1 MKKPSKK
8 KQPRAKKCRVTFLP
22 KKAEALVPRGT
33 SIYTASLKGGVY
45 LNSACGGQKQCGK
58 CKVRVRKGKV
68 KKGTASILDAADVR
82 AGLLLACDTLVE
94 GDVVVEV
101 PPETAAAKGRIL
113 ESAATGEGD
122 FPLDPL
128 VKKIY
133 VEPEPPSIEN
143 NIDDAQ
149 RLAMAVCKAAGIK
162 AAEPD
167 LDVIRDVTGAARE
180 KGWKLTAT
188 YAPLG
193 DAYRI
198 IRVEAGN
205 HEADNLAAAID
216 IGTTTVVVHLVE
228 ANTGRAIDVESKY
241 NSQMK
246 FGEDYIKR
254 IMYAEE
260 FLNFDE
266 MRRLIVAD
274 INDLI
279 DALCARNGADCLDIA
294 SVATAGNAAMQHFFL
309 GLDPRNI
316 RREPFVPAANFL
328 PPVRAAEVG
337 LNVNPRAIVR
347 VLPGVSVYVGADI
360 TAGVLATGLYRNKE
374 LSLHI
379 DIGTNGEIVL
389 GNREWMACCSAS
401 AGPSFEGSGVKHGM
415 RATDGAIEKVRIE
428 GGYAATVSTI
438 GDSKPAGICGSGLV
452 DVLAELF
459 KAGLLDRSG
468 RFHFTEGGPIRI
480 DEEGTPE
487 FALVPAAK
495 SRIERDIVI
504 NQIDIQDLI
513 RSKAAIFA
521 ATAILAESMNV
532 KFDDIRHVYI
542 AGGFGNYLNI
552 ENAVVIG
559 MLPDLPKERIQF
571 VGNTALEG
579 AKRCLLSREAL
590 EAANEIAR
598 RMTYFDLMSNY
609 KYMDYYQQALFLPHT
624 NLGLF
629 PSAKKYAKA

>member
-1 MKKPSKK
+1 VKRTSKK
-8 KQPRAKKCRVTFLP
+8 KQPRGKKCRVLFLP
-22 KKAEALVPRGT
+22 NEAEALVPRGT
-33 SIYTASLKGGVY
+33 SIYAASLKAGVY
-45 LNSACGGQKQCGK
+45 LNSVCGGQKQCGK

-68 KKGTASILDAADVR
+68 KKGTTAILDAADVR
-82 AGLLLACDTLVE
+82 AGLALACDTRVE
-94 GDVVVEV
+94 GNVVVEV
-101 PPETAAAKGRIL
+101 PPETAAVKGRIL
-113 ESAATGEGD
+113 DSATTGKGD
-122 FPLDPL
+122 FPLNPL
-128 VKKIY
+128 VQKIY
-133 VEPEPPSIEN
+133 VAPEPPSIEN

-149 RLAMAVCKAAGIK
+149 RLVMAVCKAAGVK

-193 DAYRI
+193 DACKI
-198 IRVEAGN
+198 IRVEAGS
-205 HEADNLAAAID
+205 HEADNLAVAID
-216 IGTTTVVVHLVE
+216 IGTTTVVVHLIE
-228 ANTGRAIDVESKY
+228 ANTGRTIGVESKY

-260 FLNFDE
+260 FLKFDE

-274 INDLI
+274 INELI
-279 DALCARNGADCLDIA
+279 DTLCARNGADCLDIC
-294 SVATAGNAAMQHFFL
+294 SVATAGNAAMHHFFL

-316 RREPFVPAANFL
+316 RREPFVPAANL
-328 PPVRAAEVG
+328 VPPVRAAEAG

-360 TAGVLATGLYRNKE
+360 TAGVLATGLYRNE
-374 LSLHI
+374 EMSLHI

-415 RATDGAIEKVRIE
+415 RAADGAIEKVRID
-428 GGYAATVSTI
+428 GGRATVSTI
-438 GDSKPAGICGSGLV
+438 GDAKPIGICGSGLV
-452 DVLAELF
+452 DALAELF

-468 RFHFTEGGPIRI
+468 RFHAAEGGPIRT
-480 DEEGTPE
+480 DEAGTPE
-487 FALVPAAK
+487 FVLVPATQ
-495 SRIERDIVI
+495 SGTGRDIVI
-504 NQIDIQDLI
+504 NQIDIQGLI

-521 ATAILAESMNV
+521 ATAILAESMGV
-532 KFDDIRHVYI
+532 KFKDIRRVNI

-552 ENAVVIG
+552 KNAVIIG

-571 VGNTALEG
+571 AGNAALEG

-590 EAANEIAR
+590 EAAGEIAR

-624 NLGLF
+624 DLGLF
-629 PSAKKYAKA
+629 PSAKKYART

>member
-1 MKKPSKK
+1 MKKPVKK
-8 KQPRAKKCRVTFLP
+8 KTPRAPKKCRVTFLP
-22 KKAEALVPRGT
+22 RDAAAVVPRGA
-33 SIYTASLKGGVY
+33 SIYEASLKAGVQ

-68 KKGTASILDAADVR
+68 KKGAALLLDAEDAR
-82 AGLLLACDTLVE
+82 AGLVLACDTRVE
-94 GDVVVEV
+94 GDIVVEV
-101 PPETAAAKGRIL
+101 PPESIAGVGRIL
-113 ESAATGEGD
+113 ESAAARAD
-122 FPLDPL
+122 AFPLDPL
-128 VKKIY
+128 VRKIY
-133 VEPEPPSIEN
+133 VEPEPPSVEN

-149 RLAMAVCKAAGIK
+149 RLAMAVCKAGMK

-180 KGWKLTAT
+180 KRWKLTAT

-193 DAYRI
+193 ETWRI

-205 HEADNLAAAID
+205 HEADNLAVAID
-216 IGTTTVVVHLVE
+216 IGTTTVVVQLLE
-228 ANTGRAIDVESKY
+228 ANTGRVIDTESKY

-260 FLNFDE
+260 FLKFDE
-266 MRRLIVAD
+266 MRRLILGDV
-274 INDLI
+274 NELI
-279 DALCARNGADCLDIA
+279 AALCARNGADSLDIC
-294 SVATAGNAAMQHFFL
+294 SVTTAGNAAMQHFFL

-316 RREPFVPAANFL
+316 RREPFVPAANFM
-328 PPVRAAEVG
+328 PPVRASEVG
-337 LNVNPRAIVR
+337 LDAHPRAVVR

-360 TAGVLATGLYRNKE
+360 TAGVLATGLYRNEE

-389 GNREWMACCSAS
+389 GSREWMACCSAS

-415 RATDGAIEKVRIE
+415 RATDGAIEKIRID
-428 GGYAATVSTI
+428 GGTATVATI
-438 GDSKPAGICGSGLV
+438 GDSPAAGICGSGLV
-452 DVLAELF
+452 DALAELF

-468 RFHFTEGGPIRI
+468 RFHVEQPGPVRA

-487 FALVPAAK
+487 FVLVPKAK
-495 SRIERDIVI
+495 SRTKRDIVI
-504 NQIDIQDLI
+504 NQIDIQDLL

-521 ATAILAESMNV
+521 ATAILVESMDV
-532 KFDDIRHVYI
+532 KFEDIRHVYI
-542 AGGFGNYLNI
+542 AGGFGNCLNI
-552 ENAVVIG
+552 ENAVIIG
-559 MLPDLPKERIQF
+559 MLPDLPKERIEF

-579 AKRCLLSREAL
+579 AKMCLMSREAL
-590 EAANEIAR
+590 AAVEEIAR
-598 RMTYFDLMSNY
+598 KMTYFDLMSNY

-624 NLGLF
+624 DLGLF
-629 PSAKKYAKA
+629 PSAKKYARK